1 MKKEINIEDFKKNC
15 QTGDILLYNTQ
26 FWYSKLIEYF
36 SDSIY
41 SHIGIILRDPVYIN
55 QKLKG

>member
-1 MKKEINIEDFKKNC
+1 MKKEINVEDFKKNC

-36 SDSIY
+36 SIQF
-41 SHIGIILRDPVYIN
+41 IVILV
-55 QKLKG
+55 LF